1 MFTGDPSQKK
11 PDCQTWA
18 CHQHGTIQGTW
29 TRCTFYS
36 SFRRTPATQ
45 KHCLNHTGHLPGC
58 CWKGG
63 SCSQRWGRWLTLKAQ
78 PITLI
83 FLATGIL
90 LPSLAWGM
98 KNGSRPYFERAMRY
112 NTNLC
117 SNWKVPVGK
126 ETIMNLRANIQHT
139 HTHTQKTGDPLE
151 GFLLWWKQSKVYWSR
166 KRTRTEE
173 NNYVAEYF
181 RQECSWEAR
190 KMQSSFVVAAEF
202 KIINSETEVGGKLF
216 HLPKHHKWPPQP
228 PDLATAPSIF
238 EPRIFQ
244 HYWGKPSFSHN
255 CKPSL
260 QRQPPSVRVHVC
272 THTHTSHMHAQVHNL
287 YLTTLTIAVSEFKGG
302 GGRER
307 KNTWFTKAKTKIQ
320 N

>member
-1 MFTGDPSQKK
+1 MDP
-11 PDCQTWA
+11 A
-18 CHQHGTIQGTW
+18 HI
-29 TRCTFYS
+29 
-36 SFRRTPATQ
+36 
-45 KHCLNHTGHLPGC
+45 LNE
-58 CWKGG
+58 
-63 SCSQRWGRWLTLKAQ
+63 RWGT
-78 PITLI
+78 TLI
-83 FLATGIL
+83 CAPTEKYQ
-90 LPSLAWGM
+90 WG
-98 KNGSRPYFERAMRY
+98 KKQLWISELTY
-112 NTNLC
+112 N
-117 SNWKVPVGK
+117 
-126 ETIMNLRANIQHT
+126 
-139 HTHTQKTGDPLE
+139 THTQKTGDPLE

-260 QRQPPSVRVHVC
+260 QRQPPSVRVHVY
-272 THTHTSHMHAQVHNL
+272 THTHTSHMHA
-287 YLTTLTIAVSEFKGG
+287 
-302 GGRER
+302 
-307 KNTWFTKAKTKIQ
+307 
-320 N
+320 